1 MRKSKIKKI
10 DLSEAK
16 ITPKGKIF
24 LQWLEMTDGDNKEK
38 SFDEIFEEFDQYYK
52 SLFNSEV

>member
-10 DLSEAK
+10 DLSEVK

-52 SLFNSEV
+52 SLFNPEA